1 LSEDLYRAVSEWASH
16 EGYSPAERIA
26 LQYVEKFAVDHTS
39 LDAAFFDRMR
49 EHFSDEEI
57 LEISICIGTWLSLG
71 RVTQVMDVSVS
82 CPIQLELGDSAED
95 GDRPGAAAATPGA

>member
-1 LSEDLYRAVSEWASH
+1 LSEDLYRSVSEWESH

-26 LQYVEKFAVDHTS
+26 LEYVEKFAVDHTS
-39 LDAAFFDRMR
+39 VDAAFFDRMR
-49 EHFSDEEI
+49 EHYRDEEI

-82 CPIQLELGDSAED
+82 CPIQLELGDSGPAAVI
-95 GDRPGAAAATPGA
+95 PGA